1 MQWTF
6 IVGVAIVLYLA
17 GSIRVLR
24 QYERGVVFL
33 LGRFEGIR
41 GPGLTLIFVP
51 FQQMVRVSLR
61 TVTMQIPS
69 QKIITKDNV
78 SIDIAAVAY
87 YRISDPEKA
96 VIAIENVY
104 EAINQISQTTVR
116 NVVGRF
122 SLDQLLAETANIN
135 EQIKDVIDRHTEP
148 WGTQVTAVEIKDIVL
163 PDNMQRAMAREAEAE
178 RERRAK
184 IVAAEGEYQAA
195 VKLGEAADIITQHP
209 VALQLRT
216 LQTMAEI
223 STEKN
228 STIIFPAQFMTTV
241 QEALALLK
249 TEFGVEVTLA
259 LPRGSTLLPFCNV
272 GSFHQMHR
280 EFGARGS
287 TALVSR
293 PSAER
298 QSRTEREP
306 GPRAHYGKFPSICR
320 VAPGSGSSLADA
332 RSAGTRERGRAH
344 ATLVGSLYE
353 PSAVN
358 SSHDVKQRSIVR
370 SRGALLRPGSR
381 LPFASTPRGVGGAPT
396 GALSLLSR
404 LRDATGPRL

>member
-1 MQWTF
+1 MEIIPF
-6 IVGVAIVLYLA
+6 IVVFAAIYALTSL
-17 GSIRVLR
+17 RVLK

-33 LGRFEGIR
+33 LGKFDGVR
-41 GPGLTLIFVP
+41 GPGLTLIFMP
-51 FQQMVRVSLR
+51 FQQMVRTSLR

-87 YRISDPEKA
+87 YHVTDPEKA

-104 EAINQISQTTVR
+104 NAISQISQTTVR

-122 SLDQLLAETANIN
+122 SLDELLSNTAGIN
-135 EQIKDVIDRHTEP
+135 EQIKNVIDLHTEP
-148 WGTQVTAVEIKDIVL
+148 WGTQVTAVEIKDIEL

-223 STEKN
+223 SVEKN

-241 QEALALLK
+241 QEAMAMLSK
-249 TEFGVEVTLA
+249 
-259 LPRGSTLLPFCNV
+259 
-272 GSFHQMHR
+272 
-280 EFGARGS
+280 
-287 TALVSR
+287 VS
-293 PSAER
+293 
-298 QSRTEREP
+298 
-306 GPRAHYGKFPSICR
+306 
-320 VAPGSGSSLADA
+320 
-332 RSAGTRERGRAH
+332 
-344 ATLVGSLYE
+344 
-353 PSAVN
+353 
-358 SSHDVKQRSIVR
+358 
-370 SRGALLRPGSR
+370 
-381 LPFASTPRGVGGAPT
+381 ASK
-396 GALSLLSR
+396 
-404 LRDATGPRL
+404 